1 MRVSGLRKLAWSAPF
16 FALALA
22 SLSCGNNGGGSS
34 PPPVGTSTGTG
45 YFFIADA
52 PPVGTSVLK
61 FEITLSNATLCSSV
75 GAAGECQGASQVSLI
90 DAPLDLDLNNLQLGS
105 AFVGSKTVPAGT
117 YGGVRLTFSDYSLK
131 LMLPDGTIKEF
142 DNTTGVGSDTFLPLG
157 ATSVTPTFT
166 SALTVSNNANFGF
179 LLDFNA
185 NNSIQSTPTDVTG
198 VLPAVSLVELP
209 ITAGQGIIDLAARK
223 GRVSNLTRTCTSTES
238 SGTFTLTDSLTG
250 AALAAISFDST
261 TLIGEPTDALEDKDI
276 TCDTFANNQIVEVD
290 ILARTNAQNSVE
302 YFARQIQLV
311 GAATGARLEGTVFQ
325 VNTASE
331 FVLFVTGQEN
341 LSTVPTG
348 SFLTVSFDPLT
359 AVFRMDAGDLPVVV
373 TDFDTGDD
381 LLAGQ
386 TIKLD
391 LTAGSVVIATTGCK
405 TVADLCTA
413 GADSLRLKQT
423 TLSGRVAGTADPQ
436 FNIDTLPSILGSASL
451 QRPLSA
457 DCQVC
462 TVTSVDVV
470 TSSATAFGSGLVN
483 VSSLAVNNIVE
494 VRGLLIK
501 SGFAGPGPVSGFPP
515 TLVATQ
521 VRLQPSP

>member
-1 MRVSGLRKLAWSAPF
+1 MRISGLRKLAWSAPF
-16 FALALA
+16 LALVLA
-22 SLSCGNNGGGSS
+22 SLACSNNGGGSS
-34 PPPVGTSTGTG
+34 PPPVGTPAGTG

-52 PPVGTSVLK
+52 PPAGTSVLK
-61 FEITLSNATLCSSV
+61 FEVTLSNATLCSSV
-75 GAAGECQGASQVSLI
+75 GALGECQGSSQVSLI
-90 DAPLDLDLNNLQLGS
+90 DAPLDIDLNGLQLGS

-117 YGGVRLTFSDYSLK
+117 YAGVRLTFSDYSLK
-131 LMLPDGTIKEF
+131 LMLPDGTIQEY
-142 DNTTGVGSDTFLPLG
+142 DHLTLPLS
-157 ATSVTPTFT
+157 ATSVSPTFT
-166 SALTVSNNANFGF
+166 SAVTVANNANFGF

-198 VLPAVSLVELP
+198 VLPVVSLVQLP
-209 ITAGQGIIDLAARK
+209 ITAGQPIIDLAARK
-223 GRVSNLTRTCTSTES
+223 GRVSSLAKTCAPN

-250 AALAAISFDST
+250 AMHAGIIFDDT
-261 TLIGEPTDALEDKDI
+261 TLIGEPTDALADKDI
-276 TCDTFANNQIVEVD
+276 TCDTLANNQVTEVD

-311 GAATGARLEGTVFQ
+311 GEPSGPRLEGTVFQ

-348 SFLTVSFDPLT
+348 SFVTVSFDPLI

-373 TDFDTGDD
+373 TDFDTGSD

-386 TIKLD
+386 TLKLD
-391 LTAGSVVIATTGCK
+391 VTAGSVFVADTGCE
-405 TVADLCTA
+405 TLADLCTA
-413 GADSLRLKQT
+413 GADSLRLKHS
-423 TLSGRVAGTADPQ
+423 TLSGRVAGTVDPE
-436 FNIDTLPSILGSASL
+436 FTIDTLPSILGTASF

-457 DCQVC
+457 DCQLC
-462 TVTSVDVV
+462 TVPSVDVV
-470 TSSATAFGSGLVN
+470 TSSATAFGSGLAN

-521 VRLQPSP
+521 VRLQP